1 MATPF
6 GHVEKVVMMA
16 TKNQAL
22 LEFRDLAGAILMQN
36 FYINTQPLV
45 RGRKVYMRFSRHQA
59 LNTSGSSVNRVLLVT
74 LSVLPGRLETVAALP
89 CSLSNIDER
98 PHTRAHTHT
107 HTDRV
112 GAGDTDHCRHRVAN
126 LFVLWLHRKDCGHHQ
141 KRYHHLLQR

>member
-74 LSVLPGRLETVAALP
+74 LSVLPGLETVEALP
-89 CSLSNIDER
+89 CSFYLTS
-98 PHTRAHTHT
+98 TSALT
-107 HTDRV
+107 HTD
-112 GAGDTDHCRHRVAN
+112 
-126 LFVLWLHRKDCGHHQ
+126 
-141 KRYHHLLQR
+141 